1 MKTLEEIKREY
12 ARERGFMG
20 LKHMEYDGMIEAR
33 DVDEVAIRYANE
45 QKMELVE
52 MLKECIRVLSSV
64 QSPATPAILLR
75 REIES
80 LINSNI
86 SEL

>member
-1 MKTLEEIKREY
+1 MKTLERIKLEVFATEIWTEH
-12 ARERGFMG
+12 ED
-20 LKHMEYDGMIEAR
+20 L
-33 DVDEVAIRYANE
+33 DEVINEVAKRYANE
-45 QKMELVE
+45 QNMELVE
-52 MLKECIRVLSSV
+52 MLKECMQVLSSV

-86 SEL
+86 PEL